1 MIKLS
6 CELQA
11 TTAVILLVV
20 TQVGVMEAAKL
31 ETSFKGSVQYELIEE
46 WRSYSGLGD
55 AYTKA

>member
-46 WRSYSGLGD
+46 
-55 AYTKA
+55 